1 MRAALLVLLAL
12 LVAGCSSR
20 PSTSHCEKAVDH
32 MIDIF
37 VAPRVPE
44 GQAAPPE
51 AVREADAWKKAL
63 KEKDPMRA
71 ALIDTCRKKMSDSVA
86 SCILEATDEGPLA
99 ACFSG

>member
-1 MRAALLVLLAL
+1 MRTVLLLLV
-12 LVAGCSSR
+12 VAGCSSR

-44 GQAAPPE
+44 GQAPPAE

-63 KEKDPMRA
+63 KEKDPMRTE
-71 ALIDTCRKKMSDSVA
+71 LIETCRTKMSDGVA
-86 SCILEATDEGPLA
+86 ACILEATDEATLA